1 MDGLL
6 ERFFDGNTAAAARL
20 ISIVENDSEN
30 SQKVLDAVFPKVRG
44 AYKIG
49 FTGPP
54 GAGKSTLVSRL
65 ARIFRQ
71 EGRAIG
77 VIAVDPTSP
86 FSGGALLGDRIRMQK
101 LTEDPEIFVRSLA
114 TRGSLGGISRCTN
127 DVADLLDAFG
137 KDLILV
143 ETVGVGQSELEIAEK
158 AHTVV
163 VVLVPESG
171 DSIQAMKAGLMEIG
185 DIFVMNKSD
194 HPDAE
199 LAARDLEDTLRL
211 KDIPEDGWRP
221 PVLLTSALEGAGLE
235 TLEEKIKAHYDYL
248 ERNGILDEKRRR
260 VLRSRIWEALL
271 DRVEE
276 RLAMDKEI
284 AELIDR
290 RMEDVLEKKIAPYSI
305 VREIEK
311 MIDIVHDWSKEDER

>member
-1 MDGLL
+1 MLHEDNKEEQEEIVLTGRFDVDGLL

-114 TRGSLGGISRCTN
+114 TRGSLGGISRC
-127 DVADLLDAFG
+127 
-137 KDLILV
+137 
-143 ETVGVGQSELEIAEK
+143 
-158 AHTVV
+158 
-163 VVLVPESG
+163 
-171 DSIQAMKAGLMEIG
+171 
-185 DIFVMNKSD
+185 
-194 HPDAE
+194 
-199 LAARDLEDTLRL
+199 
-211 KDIPEDGWRP
+211 
-221 PVLLTSALEGAGLE
+221 
-235 TLEEKIKAHYDYL
+235 
-248 ERNGILDEKRRR
+248 
-260 VLRSRIWEALL
+260 
-271 DRVEE
+271 
-276 RLAMDKEI
+276 
-284 AELIDR
+284 
-290 RMEDVLEKKIAPYSI
+290 
-305 VREIEK
+305 
-311 MIDIVHDWSKEDER
+311 